1 MTMTRYTCA
10 PKKSACL
17 NLFLCNWEKQQGNKF
32 ADCLQVTD
40 DGIKHPKSAEK
51 KSSLWEIGLEHVQS
65 FPTYILRRNRCTN
78 YASDCQEKWLP
89 RTSLCSVLLNKPRRT
104 DRVNRSGRA
113 TWYNKFYA
121 CTKRKNSTVRFT
133 KTHAQNPH
141 GNKSK
146 WKVSPQER
154 VDTMLRPR
162 QNLQKPWLDAC
173 GCVCGRVYMC
183 EWARGHKHAE
193 IAEKKHFFTH
203 CSRMCDISSF
213 KNTHKWCFIN
223 VKHGKKCAK
232 L

>member
-1 MTMTRYTCA
+1 MTLTHFGFQRHSFILKSDDCTTSTTVATEHVYVYALNLERILHLMTMKRYTCA

-154 VDTMLRPR
+154 VDTDASPTS
-162 QNLQKPWLDAC
+162 KPSKAMAGCMWMCMWAC
-173 GCVCGRVYMC
+173 VHVWVG
-183 EWARGHKHAE
+183 
-193 IAEKKHFFTH
+193 
-203 CSRMCDISSF
+203 
-213 KNTHKWCFIN
+213 
-223 VKHGKKCAK
+223 
-232 L
+232 